1 MKPSCHGAPL
11 RKELEKEAF
20 LRAIRESS
28 ACHCKVHSNALLVT
42 ESLTSRH
49 PRPKIKRLRVT
60 ALLDSLSLMTN
71 PQGFISEGCPV
82 PSLKWDQRVK
92 SRKQM
97 RSESGVSVVPPRRVE
112 HPTLGFE
119 SHSIGFLLRHPSTTS
134 LSSSSIRV
142 FSTSSD
148 PLFSQFLSA

>member
-71 PQGFISEGCPV
+71 PQGFISEGCPGAQLEMGSARKV
-82 PSLKWDQRVK
+82 SKTDALGIRCFGGPTQK
-92 SRKQM
+92 SRASDAGL
-97 RSESGVSVVPPRRVE
+97 RITFDRLLAPSSVNHFSE
-112 HPTLGFE
+112 FE
-119 SHSIGFLLRHPSTTS
+119 FYSCFLN
-134 LSSSSIRV
+134 
-142 FSTSSD
+142 FE
-148 PLFSQFLSA
+148 